1 MNTIKEWLTIP
12 QAALLV
18 GRKKTAVYD
27 WVKDGRLASRIG
39 VNGVKLVASKD
50 ALRVESTVKR
60 GRPAGTASRNGDN

>member
-27 WVKDGRLASRIG
+27 WVKDGRLPARIG

-60 GRPAGTASRNGDN
+60 GRPAGTASRNGEN

>member
-27 WVKDGRLASRIG
+27 WVKAGKLQARIG
-39 VNGVKLVASKD
+39 VDGVKLVASKD
-50 ALRVESTVKR
+50 AMRVESTVKR
-60 GRPAGTASRNGDN
+60 GRPTGSASRNGDN

>member
-27 WVKDGRLASRIG
+27 WVKDGRLAARIG